1 MLKKLEGKKSIFF
14 FEPIPIQKLLSN
26 KDIRDQFL
34 KLKIAKEKGS
44 VKWTPLEINRA
55 IGGNKAINDTLA
67 ALNFMKVNFHIAADG
82 LYVN

>member
-1 MLKKLEGKKSIFF
+1 MLKKLEDKKSIFF

-34 KLKIAKEKGS
+34 KLKIAKEKGAI
-44 VKWTPLEINRA
+44 KWAPLQVDGA

-67 ALNFMKVNFHIAADG
+67 ALNFIKVNFHIAADG
-82 LYVN
+82 LYVY